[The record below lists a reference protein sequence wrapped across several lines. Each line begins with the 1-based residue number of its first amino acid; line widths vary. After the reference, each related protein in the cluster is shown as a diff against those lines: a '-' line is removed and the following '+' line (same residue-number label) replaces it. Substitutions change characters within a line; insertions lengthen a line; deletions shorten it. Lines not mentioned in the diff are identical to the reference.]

1 MGGTKLP
8 VLVEAPVLDSLMV
21 ENVDY
26 TSTTLTARWNEV
38 ENAVSYN
45 LHISSQAVKEDS
57 EEPSSQT
64 SITVESTITGITD
77 TSYTVEDLPNGAT
90 VTYKV
95 QAVDENGGESEWSKA
110 VTIVLPRESD
120 AIPSLY
126 SNPSQQK
133 QLFFPLTIMLKI
145 LTMKRNIIYFQ
156 RKRQSITKKVKFQK
170 LIIN

>member
-1 MGGTKLP
+1 M
-8 VLVEAPVLDSLMV
+8 
-21 ENVDY
+21 
-26 TSTTLTARWNEV
+26 
-38 ENAVSYN
+38 
-45 LHISSQAVKEDS
+45 
-57 EEPSSQT
+57 
-64 SITVESTITGITD
+64 ESTITGITD

-133 QLFFPLTIMLKI
+133 QLFDLSGRHVNTRKAQRGIYILNGQKVVLK
-145 LTMKRNIIYFQ
+145 
-156 RKRQSITKKVKFQK
+156 
-170 LIIN
+170 